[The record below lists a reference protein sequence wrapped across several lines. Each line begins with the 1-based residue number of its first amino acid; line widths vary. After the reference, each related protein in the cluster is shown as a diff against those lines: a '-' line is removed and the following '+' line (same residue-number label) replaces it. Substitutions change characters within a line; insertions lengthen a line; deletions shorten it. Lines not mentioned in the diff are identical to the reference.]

1 MSPSKDAL
9 RVLKCAPNRYL
20 VLSVDLFILTASDL
34 YLEATETTLE
44 TIVGRHIFD
53 AFPDNP
59 NIADI
64 EGVNNVNFSL
74 QEVLRT
80 KKMHQLPVIRYDVP
94 EQNRPGAFIE
104 KYWHASHTP
113 VLTEDGE
120 IGFIIQLANNVT
132 EQVLTAKALKVI
144 EQQNSDTKALLTRV
158 TKEMTEQVKARQET
172 ERMSNQLRLAVKA
185 AKIGTWFIQ
194 PESKAL
200 TYNEN
205 LAVIFGYEGNA
216 PMTYEQAIGQVTEEY
231 RSPILNAIE
240 KAIASGGDYDF
251 TYQQRRFNDD
261 ELIWLRSLGR
271 ISQDEQG
278 NHSIF
283 SGVVIDIT
291 EQKKDEQR
299 KNDFIGMVS
308 HELKTPLTSLT
319 GIIQISGLK
328 LKNHEDAFLSG
339 AMNKA
344 GILVKRMSTMIN
356 GFLNISRL
364 ESGKILIHKQP
375 FAIDELIREVI
386 DETNLSGS
394 PDVVTF
400 DPCDRVEVRA
410 DRDKI
415 ASVMSNLLSNAI
427 KYSSKSPKIQV
438 SCRAN
443 ATEVQVSVKDDGMGI
458 NEEDARHIFDR
469 YDRVQSQDMKHISGF
484 GIGLYLSAEI
494 IERHQGRIWVESEA
508 GQGST
513 FIFTL
518 PLMPVID
525 H

>member
-9 RVLKCAPNRYL
+9 RVLECAPNKYL
-20 VLSVDLFILTASDL
+20 VLSVDLFILTASEL
-34 YLEATETTLE
+34 YLEATETTRE

-80 KKMHQLPVIRYDVP
+80 KKIHQLPVIRYDVP
-94 EQNRPGAFIE
+94 DQNRPGAFIE

-113 VLTEDGE
+113 VLNEDGE
-120 IGFIIQLANNVT
+120 IEFIIQLANNVT
-132 EQVLTAKALKVI
+132 EQVLTARALKVV

-158 TKEMTEQVKARQET
+158 TKEMTEQVNARQET
-172 ERMSNQLRLAVKA
+172 ERMSNQLRLAVEA

-205 LAVIFGYEGNA
+205 LAVIFGYKGNA
-216 PMTYEQAIGQVTEEY
+216 PMTYEQAIGQVTDEY
-231 RSPILNAIE
+231 RSAILNAIE
-240 KAIASGGDYDF
+240 EAIASGGDYDF
-251 TYQQRRFNDD
+251 TYQQLRFNDN
-261 ELIWLRSLGR
+261 ELVWLRSLGR
-271 ISQDEQG
+271 ISEDEQG

-319 GIIQISGLK
+319 GIIQIAGLK
-328 LKNHEDAFLSG
+328 LKGHEDIFLG
-339 AMNKA
+339 TAINRA
-344 GILVKRMSTMIN
+344 GVLVKRMSTMIN

-364 ESGKILIHKQP
+364 ESGKILIYKQR
-375 FAIDELIREVI
+375 FAIDELIRGVI
-386 DETNLSGS
+386 DETNLSS
-394 PDVVTF
+394 SSDVIEF
-400 DPCDRVEVRA
+400 DECDRLEVRA

-415 ASVMSNLLSNAI
+415 ASVLSNLLSNAI
-427 KYSSKSPKIQV
+427 KYSSKSPTIQV
-438 SCRAN
+438 TCQAT

-458 NEEDARHIFDR
+458 DEEDAKHIFER
-469 YDRVQSQDMKHISGF
+469 YYRVQSQDMKHISGF

-494 IERHQGRIWVESEA
+494 IERHGGRIWVESES
-508 GQGST
+508 GKGSI
-513 FIFTL
+513 FAFTL
-518 PLMPVID
+518 PLEQKA
-525 H
+525 